1 MTTAR
6 VAFQRPLRIIA
17 SFGRWYWHQVCRVPR
32 DLFFFALGATYVS
45 VLLQSPYLMKMA
57 VERLF

>member
-1 MTTAR
+1 MI
-6 VAFQRPLRIIA
+6 RIIA
-17 SFGRWYWHQVCRVPR
+17 SFGRWYFHQVCRVPR

-57 VERLF
+57 VERFL